1 MITGELG
8 GGYALITLEKII
20 SQRIKEEIMK
30 KVILTTLAL
39 VLAVSTVLSVT
50 GFALAQNERVPGEE
64 AVAVRMGLVIRAP
77 LVAKAGEPLRIQ
89 IVTRP
94 GERPVPDAEVWA
106 VNIDNNPSDV
116 VLTADVAS
124 LSQCN
129 AIRLGTTNDRGYIDP
144 PPRIWEKGKYLLVA
158 IKPNYAPGFAMMKI
172 TSRVP
177 LTLRAPDTAR
187 VGQVVP
193 MSVTDPSGQGVGR
206 VAIFAIPLLSITQ
219 DGTISGDYDG
229 WLKSAEAYAEMLENP
244 SPTTDSSIMPE
255 AYNEISRYFIGFTDR
270 SGNISHRFS
279 QAGPYL
285 IIAAKCGYTPDFHII
300 KITRLQKETTEQ
312 APMRLEKAE
321 VSLKEFTL
329 NK

>member
-1 MITGELG
+1 
-8 GGYALITLEKII
+8 
-20 SQRIKEEIMK
+20 
-30 KVILTTLAL
+30 
-39 VLAVSTVLSVT
+39 
-50 GFALAQNERVPGEE
+50 
-64 AVAVRMGLVIRAP
+64 
-77 LVAKAGEPLRIQ
+77 
-89 IVTRP
+89 
-94 GERPVPDAEVWA
+94 
-106 VNIDNNPSDV
+106 
-116 VLTADVAS
+116 
-124 LSQCN
+124 
-129 AIRLGTTNDRGYIDP
+129 
-144 PPRIWEKGKYLLVA
+144 
-158 IKPNYAPGFAMMKI
+158 MMKI

-187 VGQVVP
+187 VNQPVD
-193 MSVTDPSGQGVGR
+193 MKVTDPDGQGVHR
-206 VAIFAIPLLSITQ
+206 AAMFAIPLLSTTSGAIT
-219 DGTISGDYDG
+219 GDYDL